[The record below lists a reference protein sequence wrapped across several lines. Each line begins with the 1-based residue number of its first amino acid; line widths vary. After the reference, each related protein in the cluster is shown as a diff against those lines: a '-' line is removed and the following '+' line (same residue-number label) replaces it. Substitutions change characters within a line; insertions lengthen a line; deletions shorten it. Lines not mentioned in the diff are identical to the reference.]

1 MDRLDC
7 DRTFVAVLET
17 GSFSRAAARM
27 GVSSGQASKL
37 VSKLEADLGVRLI
50 NRTTRAL
57 SATEAG
63 QAYYERLKGLI
74 EEFDALDAAVRSVAG
89 IARGR
94 LRLTA
99 PLTFGTMQ
107 LAPDL
112 IEFAKAYPE
121 IELDVNFTDRVVN
134 LIEEGFDVAVR
145 VGGPADSSLIARRL
159 AEVRIV
165 TAASPG
171 YLRARRAPEAPAD
184 LVDHACIIDTNFRDP
199 LIWRYRVNGETIG
212 VPVKPRARFSNAEAC
227 LKAAEAGL
235 GIVRL
240 PNFAVAHSV
249 KSGALTPLLQDFSY
263 GPPGGVFVL
272 YPPGRGLA
280 LKVRALID
288 FLAKRYRGGA
298 PWAPGG

>member
-7 DRTFVAVLET
+7 DRAFIAVLEA

-37 VSKLEADLGVRLI
+37 VSKLEAELGVRLI

-63 QAYYERLKGLI
+63 RAYYERLRALI
-74 EEFDALDAAVRSVAG
+74 EEFDALDASVRDVAG
-89 IARGR
+89 VARGR

-107 LAPDL
+107 LAGDL
-112 IEFAKAYPE
+112 IEFAETYPE
-121 IELDVNFTDRVVN
+121 IELDVSFTDRVVN

-145 VGGPADSSLIARRL
+145 VGPPADSSLIARRL
-159 AEVRIV
+159 CDNSIA
-165 TAASPG
+165 TAASPD
-171 YLRARRAPEAPAD
+171 YLQAHGAPEKPAD
-184 LVDHACIIDTNFRDP
+184 LANHVCIVDTNFRDP
-199 LIWRYRVNGETIG
+199 LVWRYLVNGETIG

-235 GIVRL
+235 GVVRL
-240 PNFAVAHSV
+240 PSFAIGRSIQT
-249 KSGALTPLLQDFSY
+249 GALVRLLGDF
-263 GPPGGVFVL
+263 GTEPGGVFAL
-272 YPPGRGLA
+272 FPPGRGLA
-280 LKVRALID
+280 LKVRVLID

-298 PWAPGG
+298 PWEQAIT

>member
-17 GSFSRAAARM
+17 GSFSRAAERM
-27 GVSSGQASKL
+27 RVSPGQASKL
-37 VSKLEADLGVRLI
+37 VSKLETDLGVRLI

-57 SATEAG
+57 AATEAG
-63 QAYYERLKGLI
+63 QAYYERLKNLI
-74 EEFDALDAAVRSVAG
+74 EEFDALDASVRNVAG

-107 LAPDL
+107 LAPAL
-112 IEFAKAYPE
+112 IEFAEAYPE
-121 IELDVNFTDRVVN
+121 IELDVSFSDRVVN
-134 LIEEGFDVAVR
+134 LIDEGFDMAIR
-145 VGGPADSSLIARRL
+145 IGGPADSSLIARRL
-159 AEVRIV
+159 CDVRIM
-165 TAASPG
+165 TAASPA
-171 YLRARRAPEAPAD
+171 YLKTHEAPRKPAD
-184 LVDHACIIDTNFRDP
+184 LAAHACIVDTNFRDP
-199 LIWRYRVNGETIG
+199 LVWRYRVGGETVG
-212 VPVKPRARFSNAEAC
+212 VTVRPRARFSNAEAC

-240 PNFAVAHSV
+240 PNFAVGASIR
-249 KSGALTPLLQDFSY
+249 SGALIPLLRDF
-263 GPPGGVFVL
+263 GTEPGGVFAL

-288 FLAKRYRGGA
+288 FLVRRYRGGA
-298 PWAPGG
+298 PWESE

>member
-1 MDRLDC
+1 VDRLDC
-7 DRTFVAVLET
+7 DRAFIAVLET
-17 GSFSRAAARM
+17 GGFSRAASRM
-27 GVSSGQASKL
+27 RVSPGQASKL

-63 QAYYERLKGLI
+63 QIYYERIKGLV
-74 EEFDALDAAVRSVAG
+74 EEFDALDAAVRNVSG
-89 IARGR
+89 IAKGR

-107 LAPDL
+107 LTSDL

-145 VGGPADSSLIARRL
+145 VGPPPADSSLIVRRL
-159 AEVRIV
+159 CDNRIV
-165 TAASPG
+165 TAASPA
-171 YLRARRAPEAPAD
+171 YLRARGAPESPAD
-184 LVDHACIIDTNFRDP
+184 LADHACIIDTNFRDP
-199 LIWRYRVNGETIG
+199 LFWRYRIEGEIVA
-212 VPVKPRARFSNAEAC
+212 VPVSARARFSNAEAC
-227 LKAAEAGL
+227 VKAAEAGL

-240 PNFAVAHSV
+240 PNFALGGSL
-249 KSGALTPLLQDFSY
+249 KTDALTPLLREFSME
-263 GPPGGVFVL
+263 PGGVFAL

-288 FLAKRYRGGA
+288 FLAKRYRGGG
-298 PWAPGG
+298 PWERPE